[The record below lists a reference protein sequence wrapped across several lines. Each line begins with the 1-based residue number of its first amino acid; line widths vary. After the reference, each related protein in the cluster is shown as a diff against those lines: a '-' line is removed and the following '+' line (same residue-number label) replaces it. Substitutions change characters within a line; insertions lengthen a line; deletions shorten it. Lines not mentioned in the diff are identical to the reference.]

1 MKKKYQNNKLNLQ
14 GSITAA
20 YRKENPK
27 ITYFY
32 NNVNC
37 SEVPIGTLSKIL
49 TTKDFGNII

>member
-32 NNVNC
+32 NNVNY
-37 SEVPIGTLSKIL
+37 SEVPIGTLFKIL
-49 TTKDFGNII
+49 TTRDFGNVI